1 MMRPTAVSNATTL
14 PHLTNS
20 LHHLRDE
27 IGLGDVFVF
36 VRLFEYLGFFDR
48 ETGRITSAENPFGA
62 KVLSMSPE

>member
-36 VRLFEYLGFFDR
+36 VRLVEY
-48 ETGRITSAENPFGA
+48 P
-62 KVLSMSPE
+62 SPSIQPV